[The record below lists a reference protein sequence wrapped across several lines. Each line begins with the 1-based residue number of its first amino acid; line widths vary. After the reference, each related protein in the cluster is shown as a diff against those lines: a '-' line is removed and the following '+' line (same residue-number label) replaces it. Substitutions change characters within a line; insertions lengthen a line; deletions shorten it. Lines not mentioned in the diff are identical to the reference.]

1 MRLDKFLSLRGI
13 STRKE
18 SKKLLKKKI
27 IRVNGEVVTS
37 PNVKIEIGD
46 IISYYDMEFVYQEF
60 VYFLLNKP
68 QNFVSATKDN
78 LHPTVLE
85 LLDDEDFQTD
95 LFPVGRLDI
104 DTTGLLLITND
115 GKLSHQLLHPKH
127 HVEKTYVANLKNE
140 ITKQQIS
147 RLEAGVYI
155 LDDYFTKPAKVE
167 EVTPNQVKIT
177 ISEGKFH
184 QVKKMFEAVG
194 NEVTE
199 LKRISFGNLVLPAD
213 LEMGDYLLLD
223 REQIEF

>member
-18 SKKLLKKKI
+18 SKRLLKKKVI
-27 IRVNGEVVTS
+27 KVNGEVVTS
-37 PNVKIEIGD
+37 PNVKIEIND
-46 IISYYDMEFVYQEF
+46 TVSYYDMEFVYQEF

-68 QNFVSATKDN
+68 ADYVSATKDN
-78 LHPTVLE
+78 LHPTVIE
-85 LLDDEDFQTD
+85 LLDDEDYQTD

-115 GKLSHQLLHPKH
+115 GKLSHQMLHPKH
-127 HVEKTYVANLKNE
+127 HVVKKYVAELRNP

-167 EVTPNQVKIT
+167 EITEHQVEIS

-184 QVKKMFEAVG
+184 QVKKMFETVG
-194 NEVTE
+194 NEVTA
-199 LKRISFGNLVLPAD
+199 LKRITFGNLELPDD
-213 LEMGDYLLLD
+213 LPEGDYLLLD
-223 REQIEF
+223 REQIEI